1 MTHFP
6 GNTTIKNDRKEMY
19 LVPLSKGFILTPG
32 GLLSEGTYTYVT
44 HDMVISEGTAVFI
57 VPE

>member
-57 VPE
+57 VSE